1 MPGHGHPDEVNTSA
15 REPRSAFR
23 CMAHLTLDFLR
34 LVLVCHC
41 HAPRASR
48 LGGWSPV
55 STLCVTPLPRPAEW
69 VAVRPLERRLFSLS
83 GSPISCIE
91 GHRYAGLAF
100 VQGSIAREPVPG
112 DSPSSPRAA
121 LLRSIRITR
130 ARLVRRS
137 SFAVFESPVTRDK
150 TMCSGRPIKM
160 IIPAR
165 LPSPVSC
172 RCFSESS
179 RLRSFTGIIHPPSGT
194 WNRIVAGRC
203 AAGRACSWGRS

>member
-1 MPGHGHPDEVNTSA
+1 
-15 REPRSAFR
+15 
-23 CMAHLTLDFLR
+23 MAHPTLDFLR

-48 LGGWSPV
+48 LGGWSPA

-69 VAVRPLERRLFSLS
+69 VAVRPLELRLFSLS
-83 GSPISCIE
+83 GSPMSCIE

-100 VQGSIAREPVPG
+100 VQGSIALGSSAGV
-112 DSPSSPRAA
+112 SPSRPAPPSHS
-121 LLRSIRITR
+121 LSITR

-165 LPSPVSC
+165 LPSLVLVS
-172 RCFSESS
+172 FVFHLVAPALVYGDYSSSERYLEPYRSRPMCSRS
-179 RLRSFTGIIHPPSGT
+179 RLFLGALITNRLAWPRPPRSPK
-194 WNRIVAGRC
+194 
-203 AAGRACSWGRS
+203 

>member
-1 MPGHGHPDEVNTSA
+1 
-15 REPRSAFR
+15 
-23 CMAHLTLDFLR
+23 MAHPTLDFLR

-48 LGGWSPV
+48 LGGWLPAT
-55 STLCVTPLPRPAEW
+55 TLCVTPLPRPAEW
-69 VAVRPLERRLFSLS
+69 VAVRPLELRLFSLS
-83 GSPISCIE
+83 GSPMSCIE

-121 LLRSIRITR
+121 LLRSLRITR

-165 LPSPVSC
+165 LPSLVLVS
-172 RCFSESS
+172 FVFHLVAPALVYGDYSSSERYLEPYRSRPMCSRS
-179 RLRSFTGIIHPPSGT
+179 RLLLGALITNRLAWPRPPRSPK
-194 WNRIVAGRC
+194 
-203 AAGRACSWGRS
+203 